1 MQKMMQHFNWYSKT
15 LQYNLNTN
23 LIINRKHQYKSI
35 KQMQNVHK
43 EVTHVLDTIWYNSR
57 LRDVQNGLKRKATEI
72 QNFTQINI

>member
-43 EVTHVLDTIWYNSR
+43 EVTHVLDTI
-57 LRDVQNGLKRKATEI
+57 
-72 QNFTQINI
+72 